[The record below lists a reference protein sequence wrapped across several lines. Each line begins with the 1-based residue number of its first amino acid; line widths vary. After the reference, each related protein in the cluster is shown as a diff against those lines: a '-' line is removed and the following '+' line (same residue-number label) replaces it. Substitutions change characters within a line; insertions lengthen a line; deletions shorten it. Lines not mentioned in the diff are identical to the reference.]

1 MLIYQ
6 KVTNATEI
14 EVLQSVATPIQYPLR
29 AKKPHRRPSN
39 SALGALVAPSNRAQK
54 NVNIRTYPDKIRG
67 WRFVAKKNDD
77 LEAENHME
85 MKSSKKEGAVEKC
98 VFLKDPV

>member
-1 MLIYQ
+1 MLVYQ

-14 EVLQSVATPIQYPLR
+14 EVLQSVATPIYPLR
-29 AKKPHRRPSN
+29 APPRRRPSN

-54 NVNIRTYPDKIRG
+54 NVNIRTYPEKISG
-67 WRFVAKKNDD
+67 WSFVAKTNDA